1 MKTLKEQ
8 KWMLIVYASLFIAL
22 GLVEFIL
29 SIINLD
35 AAIKVVSYSVAGAL
49 LLVGLLHIIASFVAD
64 TKAFFKGAL
73 ILGSIAIALGIVL
86 FIVPDIIPG
95 LLIYFVAVIAL
106 ALGAVLLAKAIIAI
120 IFKYKVSWIIFYFIL
135 ATLAITFGILALVFN
150 RTTTT
155 QIIYCAT
162 GAVILG
168 LGIFVLI
175 YGIKALKKSE
185 PQPQV
190 VEQKA
195 E

>member
-1 MKTLKEQ
+1 MKTIREQ

-35 AAIKVVSYSVAGAL
+35 AAVKVVSYSVAGAL
-49 LLVGLLHIIASFVAD
+49 LLVGLLHIIASFVTD

-86 FIVPDIIPG
+86 FIIPWIIPE
-95 LLIYFVAVIAL
+95 LLIYFVAVVAL
-106 ALGAVLLAKAIIAI
+106 ALGAVLLAKGIIAI
-120 IFKYKVSWIIFYFIL
+120 IFKYKVSWIIVYFIL
-135 ATLAITFGILALVFN
+135 AVVAITFGILSLVYRGTF
-150 RTTTT
+150 T

-175 YGIKALKKSE
+175 YGIKALKKSD
-185 PQPQV
+185 PQPQI
-190 VEQKA
+190 VEQK
-195 E
+195 